1 MQLFSAALFEL
12 SMISAISLLS
22 VPRWSTVDS
31 SNILDILEPSKS
43 SFGLYANAYHTSKVN
58 ICVTRK
64 WELTARCTHW
74 AFKKVLSQV
83 VSMTP
88 PLRLLCLW
96 LFRVLFRRSKMKV
109 QKPAAGQKSR
119 IYSAIWVE

>member
-31 SNILDILEPSKS
+31 SNILYILEPSKS

-64 WELTARCTHW
+64 WELTTHCTHW

-83 VSMTP
+83 ISMT

-96 LFRVLFRRSKMKV
+96 LFRVLFRHLKMKV
-109 QKPAAGQKSR
+109 QKPAAGPKSH
-119 IYSAIWVE
+119 IYSAIW